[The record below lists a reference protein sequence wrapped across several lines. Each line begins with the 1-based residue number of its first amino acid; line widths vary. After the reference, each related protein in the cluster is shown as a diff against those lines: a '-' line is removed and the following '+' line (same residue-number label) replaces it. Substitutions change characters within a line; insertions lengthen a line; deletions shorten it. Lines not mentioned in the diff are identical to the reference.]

1 MFVPVL
7 DWWGQEPNFNS
18 VGNIHGTSKCSKVDK
33 YMGAR
38 EGAHLEFPSWLL
50 ARTGITQKFGNV
62 SDWNEDFGAV
72 LGEEE

>member
-7 DWWGQEPNFNS
+7 DWCGQEPNFDS
-18 VGNIHGTSKCSKVDK
+18 VGNIHGTSNCSKVDK
-33 YMGAR
+33 YMGGQ

-50 ARTGITQKFGNV
+50 ARMGITQKFGNV
-62 SDWNEDFGAV
+62 SGWNEDFGAV